1 MTDWAE
7 STYPLEGARWLSL
20 LSDQQVG
27 KVTAPF
33 ALARQRQRRLSLRKL
48 QLYRGD
54 PKLCGVSRTE
64 RPQ

>member
-1 MTDWAE
+1 MTG
-7 STYPLEGARWLSL
+7 LHL
-20 LSDQQVG
+20 LSNKVPAGCRYCLTSKG
-27 KVTAPF
+27 KETVPF

-64 RPQ
+64 RVQ